1 MTLRQSDLKAAAMRS
16 TTQVTRSLGDA
27 TRVGEQTAF
36 LCHSHADRE
45 LVLGTV
51 QTLRSSGWNVYVDW
65 ADASMPPVPNATT
78 ASRIKERIVATNWF
92 LFLATANSM
101 GSRWCPWE
109 IGYADGRKPIERIL
123 VIPTTDG
130 HSTFGSEYL
139 GLYRRIDRAVDGQL
153 AAYTP
158 SNVGVYLRN
167 L

>member
-1 MTLRQSDLKAAAMRS
+1 MTLRQSDLKMAATRA
-16 TTQVTRSLGDA
+16 TTQIARSWSEASRSGQ
-27 TRVGEQTAF
+27 QTAF

-45 LVLGTV
+45 FVIGTV
-51 QTLRSSGWNVYVDW
+51 ETLRSSGWNVYVDW
-65 ADASMPPVPNATT
+65 ADTTLPAVPDVTT
-78 ASRIKERIVATNWF
+78 AARIKERIVGTTWF

-130 HSTFGSEYL
+130 HSTYGSEYL
-139 GLYRRIDRAVDGQL
+139 GLYRRIDRSTDGLL
-153 AAYTP
+153 AAFSPT
-158 SNVGVYLRN
+158 NAGIYLRN